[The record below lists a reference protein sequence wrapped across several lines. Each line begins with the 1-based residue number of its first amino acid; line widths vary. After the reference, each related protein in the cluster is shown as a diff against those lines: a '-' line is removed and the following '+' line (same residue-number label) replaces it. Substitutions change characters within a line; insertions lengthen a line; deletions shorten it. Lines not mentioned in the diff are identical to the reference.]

1 MNCSNRHVSRPR
13 CVLAA
18 LLMVGVLAGGVW
30 ADGMIVP
37 IDPEL
42 KVQGNWAVTYHHVD
56 VRVRQQVASVSIT
69 QEFVNTGSGMIEV
82 EYLFPVPPDAAID
95 SMTLMVDGKEFA
107 AKLLKADEA
116 RKIYE
121 EIVRKKKDPALLEYA
136 GFGLYRT
143 RAFPLEVGKPAK
155 VHVTYKYICKKTDST
170 VEVWYPLNTEK
181 FSAQPIRDVKVTVD
195 VEAPADI
202 SNVYSPTHKVSLERT
217 GPRRV
222 IATYHQQNVRP
233 ATDFQLFYTA
243 SDDNVGATLLTYDP
257 AAGGDGYFLM
267 LISPNPTV
275 DRERIVPKDVVI
287 VLDRS
292 GSMSGEKIRQA
303 REAGRFIIERLN
315 EKDRFNLIVYS
326 DTVEPFFEMLQPASK
341 DMREQAL
348 GRLDSTEAA
357 GGTNIHEALQQA
369 MAMSAK
375 PTVEAREAPSQPRA
389 KYIIFLTDGL
399 PTGGNTNESAILAET
414 KNANKAGAR
423 VFAFGVGYDVNVR
436 LLDKLTIDS
445 RGRSNYVKPDEP
457 IESKVAALYSKIR
470 NPIMTNLKVSLTGVT
485 LTQQYPQDLGDLVEG
500 DQLVVVGRYPTQDV
514 DKLAFNSSRQMTQ
527 LVVTGN
533 YGGAERGFEYP
544 VEITPGDKRF
554 PFVETLWAVRRI
566 GWLLDQIQLNGESQE
581 VIDELVR
588 LSMKHGIITP
598 YTSFLADETTVLA
611 DRDGLNAR
619 ASEETDDLG
628 QVTGGTGQVGAGNRR
643 AMKVAEQVPADSP
656 SPSTSTVVMGD
667 DSVDDYESGTKRSVS
682 TVRRVGNRA
691 IYQRGRQ
698 WIDSSATDVDPE
710 RDKDSITVVERMSDE
725 YFEIVRANTT
735 EENRVLATQQADEE
749 LLIQLRGRNYLI
761 R

>member
-1 MNCSNRHVSRPR
+1 MDYSNRHVSRPR

-37 IDPEL
+37 IRPDI

-69 QEFVNTGSGMIEV
+69 QEFVNTGEGMIEV

-121 EIVRKKKDPALLEYA
+121 DIVRKKKDPALLEYA

-143 RAFPLEVGKPAK
+143 RAFPLEAGKPVK
-155 VHVTYKYICKKTDST
+155 VHVTYKYICRKTDST

-222 IATYHQQNVRP
+222 IATYHAQNVRP

-243 SDDNVGATLLTYDP
+243 SNENVGATLLTYDP
-257 AAGGDGYFLM
+257 ANGADGYFLM

-275 DRERIVPKDVVI
+275 EPDTIVPKDVVI

-315 EKDRFNLIVYS
+315 DNDRFNLIVYS
-326 DTVEPFFEMLQPASK
+326 DTVEPFFETLQPVNKESR
-341 DMREQAL
+341 DQAL
-348 GRLDSTEAA
+348 GRLDATEAA

-369 MAMSAK
+369 MKAFPLTRGK
-375 PTVEAREAPSQPRA
+375 PGPPR
-389 KYIIFLTDGL
+389 YVIFLTDGL
-399 PTGGNTNESAILAET
+399 PTVGNTNESAILAET
-414 KNANKAGAR
+414 KKANASGAR

-457 IESKVAALYSKIR
+457 IETKVAALYSKIR
-470 NPIMTNLKVSLTGVT
+470 NPVMTNLAVSLTGVK
-485 LTQQYPQDLGDLVEG
+485 LTQQYPQDLGDLFEG
-500 DQLVVVGRYPTQDV
+500 DQIVVVGRYPIQDV
-514 DKLAFNSSRQMTQ
+514 DKLAFNSSRQTTQ

-533 YGGAERGFEYP
+533 YGGGQRGFEYP
-544 VEITPGDKRF
+544 VEITPADKRF

-588 LSMKHGIITP
+588 LSMAHGIITP

-611 DRDGLNAR
+611 DREGLNAR
-619 ASEETDDLG
+619 ASEEADDLG
-628 QVTGGTGQVGAGNRR
+628 EVTGGTAQVGAGNRKMMTD
-643 AMKVAEQVPADSP
+643 AQQVPADSP

-667 DSVDDYESGTKRSVS
+667 DSVDDYESGQKRSVT

-710 RDKDSITVVERMSDE
+710 RDADSITVIERMSDE